1 MINTPELGAVRTAF
15 FPGDSLPYYAT
26 KMAYTVI

>member
-1 MINTPELGAVRTAF
+1 MINTPESEAVRTAF
-15 FPGDSLPYYAT
+15 FSADPLLYYAI